1 MKYNL
6 MSKKTLSE
14 VDLHDFKYLFR
25 DFSEKLIVAKPDEQ
39 LNKSK
44 SIDYIKYMQQGI
56 SPVYQI
62 PQSPLSVS

>member
-1 MKYNL
+1 

-25 DFSEKLIVAKPDEQ
+25 DFSEKLIVAEPNEQ

-56 SPVYQI
+56 SPMYQI